1 MNNLT
6 KKIYEYLCPPG
17 NGVFTVHTA
26 KENKEKLHNSL
37 YETSNSDEVQKKW
50 EKSIE
55 LLQSNKLPCL
65 LGVTSDTGGG
75 IQRGANWGPL
85 FIRTELLKGD
95 AQFFDIGDVRTIPHL
110 LHDKYLNKETI
121 KECQLAL
128 YNKENSLPVSALSIT
143 EDFCE
148 EFYRHSPTTSLFA
161 LGGDHS
167 VSYSLVKPWIEAKKK
182 QGKKVAIIHFDAHT
196 DLMASR
202 LGIDI
207 CFGSWAYHMIEL
219 LDDPSLLVQFGIR
232 SSGQPKEYW
241 EKTLGVKQYWA
252 KELLEKNSI
261 SEEVISQL
269 KDKQVDELYISF
281 DIDALDSE
289 YASATGTPE
298 SGGLAPHHCIG
309 LIDELSKHF
318 KITGADLVEVAP
330 FIRSSHFSGLVPE
343 PDTTLQS
350 SRLISEKLLEVLD

>member
-1 MNNLT
+1 MKKL
-6 KKIYEYLCPPG
+6 KEKIYEYLCPPG
-17 NGVFTVHTA
+17 NGVYTVHTA
-26 KENKEKLHNSL
+26 KENKETLHQSL
-37 YETSNSDEVQKKW
+37 YNTSDVIEVNKKW
-50 EKSIE
+50 KASIE
-55 LLQSNKLPCL
+55 KFESNKLPCL

-75 IQRGANWGPL
+75 ILRGANWGPL

-95 AQFFDIGDVRTIPHL
+95 AKFFDIGDVRTIPHL

-128 YNKENSLPVSALSIT
+128 YSKESNLPVSALSIT

-148 EFYRHSPTTSLFA
+148 EFYKQTPNRPLFA

-167 VSYSLVKPWIEAKKK
+167 VSYSLVKPWIQAKKK

-196 DLMASR
+196 DLMSSR

-219 LDDPSLLVQFGIR
+219 LDDPSLLQQFGIR
-232 SSGQPKEYW
+232 SSGQPKEHW

-252 KELLEKNSI
+252 QEFLTKNSI
-261 SEEVISQL
+261 AEDVIDSL
-269 KDKQVDELYISF
+269 KMKNVDELYISF

-298 SGGLAPHHCIG
+298 SGGLAPHHCIS
-309 LIDELSKHF
+309 LIDQLSNHF
-318 KITGADLVEVAP
+318 KITGADVVEVAP
-330 FIRSSHFSGLVPE
+330 FIRSTHYSGLVPE
-343 PDTTLQS
+343 PETTLQS
-350 SRLISEKLLEVLD
+350 ARLISEKLIEVLS